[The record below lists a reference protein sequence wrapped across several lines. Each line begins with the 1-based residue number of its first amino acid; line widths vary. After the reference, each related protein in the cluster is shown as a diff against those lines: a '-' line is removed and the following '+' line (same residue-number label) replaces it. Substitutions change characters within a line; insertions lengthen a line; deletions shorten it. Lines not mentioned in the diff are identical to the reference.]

1 MTAPRIHIAD
11 RAPAPS
17 GRARGRCGI
26 WSANFTTDPAVATC
40 RRCLAVAPPPPPE
53 DLARKI
59 TTGESAG

>member
-1 MTAPRIHIAD
+1 MTAPRIHIAN
-11 RAPAPS
+11 RPPAPS
-17 GRARGRCGI
+17 GRARGRCGV
-26 WSANFTTDPAVATC
+26 WSLYFTSRAEEATC